1 MPQHLSARFGW
12 NHPVICVMVLS
23 TIKSRT
29 VKLSTIAFGA
39 LGLGV
44 LAAFAGPIRAE
55 GPAGA
60 YPDFTFRRIAPPGAG
75 AGPRITVQIDPQEQA
90 RRLAAFPVVRPREPA
105 APDDN
110 VAQPAVPGGAAAY
123 GWYWDIVPPSSA
135 VGFDVA
141 LAALQAAPQ
150 GQPVAAPR
158 LQAMQ
163 DLAARFGP
171 DILRASIGTR
181 VSPALAL
188 AVIAVESGGRVA
200 AESPKGAQGLM
211 QLIPATAERFDV
223 SDSRDPVQN
232 IRGGIA
238 YLDWLMREFD
248 GDPLLVLAGYNA
260 GEGAV
265 RSHGGVPPYAETR
278 AYVPKVLAAWSVA
291 RGLCQTPPEL
301 VSDGC
306 VFRIAA
312 R

>member
-1 MPQHLSARFGW
+1 ML
-12 NHPVICVMVLS
+12 LS
-23 TIKSRT
+23 TIKSRA
-29 VKLSTIAFGA
+29 VNISLRLIGA
-39 LGLGV
+39 AGLGV
-44 LAAFAGPIRAE
+44 VLAFSGVVLAE
-55 GPAGA
+55 GAPVGSA
-60 YPDFTFRRIAPPGAG
+60 DFTFRRIAPPKAG
-75 AGPRITVQIDPQEQA
+75 VGPRITVQIDPAEQA
-90 RRLAAFPVVRPREPA
+90 RRLAAFPVVRPRDPVVADENAAEPS
-105 APDDN
+105 
-110 VAQPAVPGGAAAY
+110 VPGGVGAY
-123 GWYWDIVPPSSA
+123 GWYWDLVPPSSA

-141 LAALQAAPQ
+141 LAALKAPPQ

-158 LQAMQ
+158 LQMMQ

-211 QLIPATAERFDV
+211 QLIPATAERFNV
-223 SDSRDPVQN
+223 LDSRDPVQN

-238 YLDWLMREFD
+238 YLDWLMGEFR
-248 GDPLLVLAGYNA
+248 GDALLVLAGYNA

-291 RGLCQTPPEL
+291 RGLCQTPPDL

-306 VFRIAA
+306 VFAIAA